1 MDRFRVL
8 FEIYRKNVEEF
19 AEYQKESM
27 LFFEQFLE
35 SFIEFFSL
43 TPDNLVLFS
52 WDEEKSQTQE
62 LTKAVQLKPDS
73 FWHVRMGIKL
83 KVRGVKLPEQDLL
96 FEMLFKKYKGN
107 FIMKLGNAQSI
118 EIPYENGKW
127 HHYEFLR
134 FIYEFL
140 VDFYQ
145 NDLDKFLDKPESNRL
160 GFDYSVKD

>member
-19 AEYQKESM
+19 AEYQKESL
-27 LFFEQFLE
+27 LFFEQYLE
-35 SFIEFFSL
+35 SFIEYFSL
-43 TPDNLVLFS
+43 SPGNLILFS
-52 WDEEKSQTQE
+52 WDEKGSPTQE
-62 LTKAVQLKPDS
+62 LPKAMQLQQDS

-83 KVRGVKLPEQDLL
+83 VVKDIKIPEQNLV

-107 FIMKLGNAQSI
+107 FIMKMGIDPHI
-118 EIPYENGKW
+118 EIPFANGKW
-127 HHYEFLR
+127 HHYEFLK
-134 FIYEFL
+134 FVYEFL

-145 NDLDKFLDKPESNRL
+145 NDIDKFLDKPGSNRL